1 MILTRSLDRGLVGE
15 EAGQLLL
22 RPLEH
27 SDAAALAAAYRR
39 NREHLAPWEPTR
51 ADEFFT
57 TTGQSAVIQTKLN
70 LYEQGTE
77 VPWVLTTA
85 KGIIGMFTLS
95 GIVRGPS

>member
-39 NREHLAPWEPTR
+39 NREHLAPWEPTGLMSSSPLQASR
-51 ADEFFT
+51 
-57 TTGQSAVIQTKLN
+57 
-70 LYEQGTE
+70 
-77 VPWVLTTA
+77 
-85 KGIIGMFTLS
+85 
-95 GIVRGPS
+95 R